1 MDKEEQEISFFQ
13 FDDIKKEDSAVKAE
27 SSVVSVDK
35 SPVIEKKM
43 TKAEAIAAESNI
55 AFKNCIYKF
64 KDGHSCT
71 VVYDGNDTNYIT
83 RNLS

>member
-1 MDKEEQEISFFQ
+1 MDKEESNSFFI
-13 FDDIKKEDSAVKAE
+13 FDDTKKEDSAVKAE
-27 SSVVSVDK
+27 SSVVPADK

-55 AFKNCIYKF
+55 AFKNSIYKF

-71 VVYDGNDTNYIT
+71 VVYDGSETNYIT
-83 RNLS
+83 RNMA

>member
-1 MDKEEQEISFFQ
+1 MDKEESNSFFI

-27 SSVVSVDK
+27 SSVVPADK

-55 AFKNCIYKF
+55 SFKNCIYKF

-71 VVYDGNDTNYIT
+71 VVYDGNDTTYIT
-83 RNLS
+83 RNMA

>member
-1 MDKEEQEISFFQ
+1 MDKEEQENSFFK
-13 FDDIKKEDSAVKAE
+13 FEETKKEGSAVKAE
-27 SSVVSVDK
+27 PSVVSVDK
-35 SPVIEKKM
+35 SPVIKKKM
-43 TKAEAIAAESNI
+43 TKAAIIAAESNT

-83 RNLS
+83 RNFS

>member
-1 MDKEEQEISFFQ
+1 MDKEESNSFFI
-13 FDDIKKEDSAVKAE
+13 FDDIKKEDSTVKAE
-27 SSVVSVDK
+27 SSVVLVDK

-43 TKAEAIAAESNI
+43 TKVEAIAAESNI

-83 RNLS
+83 RNMA

>member
-1 MDKEEQEISFFQ
+1 MDKEESNSFFI

-27 SSVVSVDK
+27 SSVVLADK

-64 KDGHSCT
+64 KDGHSCM

-83 RNLS
+83 RNMA

>member
-1 MDKEEQEISFFQ
+1 MDKEESNSFFI

-27 SSVVSVDK
+27 SSVVPADK

-71 VVYDGNDTNYIT
+71 VVYDGNDTTYIT
-83 RNLS
+83 RNMA

>member
-1 MDKEEQEISFFQ
+1 MDKEESNSFFI

-27 SSVVSVDK
+27 SSVVLADK
-35 SPVIEKKM
+35 SHVIEKKM

-83 RNLS
+83 RNMA

>member
-1 MDKEEQEISFFQ
+1 MDKEEQENSFFQ

-27 SSVVSVDK
+27 SSVVSADK
-35 SPVIEKKM
+35 SPIIEKKM

-55 AFKNCIYKF
+55 SFKNSIYKF

-83 RNLS
+83 RNMA

>member
-1 MDKEEQEISFFQ
+1 MT
-13 FDDIKKEDSAVKAE
+13 DIKKEDSAVKAE
-27 SSVVSVDK
+27 SSVVLADK

-55 AFKNCIYKF
+55 AFKNSIYKF

-83 RNLS
+83 RNMA